1 MAPAKNIYQK
11 VVYTSAEYLGPAAER
26 FIRRQ
31 ITTHLNIRPED
42 ITAKDIKELTSWV
55 KLTFAML
62 TENHEL
68 VEAFAQD
75 LNTIATNSSPPGN
88 HGQLS

>member
-31 ITTHLNIRPED
+31 ITTHLEKRPED
-42 ITAKDIKELTSWV
+42 ITAKDIEELTNWI
-55 KLTFAML
+55 KQTFALL

-68 VEAFAQD
+68 VEAFARDMSSIGQPQTRPARPRR
-75 LNTIATNSSPPGN
+75 TI
-88 HGQLS
+88 